1 MMSAL
6 PAEAEVNSRLVRVRV
21 GPMSDIEQLLKFSQS
36 VQITIQLWGLN
47 EEKLSKRPNVR
58 LKSANA
64 SMA

>member
-1 MMSAL
+1 MSAYPL
-6 PAEAEVNSRLVRVRV
+6 TAAQGQTFSDRRF

-36 VQITIQLWGLN
+36 VQITLKLWGLN
-47 EEKLSKRPNVR
+47 EEKKLSKRPNVR